1 MDVISLVVML
11 FVLFFL
17 SNLGSF
23 IFKKMHL
30 PGMMGEIVFGIVAA
44 NLVIVSLGD
53 WNLLAQIGI
62 VVQTPI
68 SEGSEGYNVLML
80 FSELGI
86 IFLLFTVGLE
96 TKISDL
102 INVGKTATFAALLG
116 IITPFILG
124 LLLMYFMGG
133 SLISALFIATIMITT
148 SAGVAAHVMKHL
160 NVSNTKEGRIIINAA
175 VISEILALTV
185 LSVISGLAVGDTS
198 PAGIAFTIVKA
209 LGFVAAALLMTLYV
223 MPKVHDFINH
233 NRRSDSPNWNIL
245 FIGIGA
251 CFALAILADVI
262 GLSVIVGA
270 YFAGMMFADYADEW
284 KLIDEVEPLKEFF
297 MTFFFISV
305 GIRVIFA
312 DLMSWEVLGFAV
324 VLSLIAILGK
334 YFACAAG
341 AKLGNRSLDRESLNL
356 IGWGMVPKAEVVIV
370 IATIGVMSGAL
381 DPVVFSCVVI
391 MAIAATTISHLMSEV
406 GFHKKYG
413 RGGYN
418 PAGNDNQSQL

>member
-1 MDVISLVVML
+1 
-11 FVLFFL
+11 
-17 SNLGSF
+17 
-23 IFKKMHL
+23 
-30 PGMMGEIVFGIVAA
+30 
-44 NLVIVSLGD
+44 
-53 WNLLAQIGI
+53 
-62 VVQTPI
+62 
-68 SEGSEGYNVLML
+68 
-80 FSELGI
+80 
-86 IFLLFTVGLE
+86 
-96 TKISDL
+96 
-102 INVGKTATFAALLG
+102 
-116 IITPFILG
+116 
-124 LLLMYFMGG
+124 
-133 SLISALFIATIMITT
+133 
-148 SAGVAAHVMKHL
+148 
-160 NVSNTKEGRIIINAA
+160 
-175 VISEILALTV
+175 
-185 LSVISGLAVGDTS
+185 
-198 PAGIAFTIVKA
+198 
-209 LGFVAAALLMTLYV
+209 
-223 MPKVHDFINH
+223 
-233 NRRSDSPNWNIL
+233 
-245 FIGIGA
+245 
-251 CFALAILADVI
+251 
-262 GLSVIVGA
+262 
-270 YFAGMMFADYADEW
+270 MMFADYADEW

-334 YFACAAG
+334 YFACAVG